1 MIQIVMIT
9 TTKPNQEPIEKW
21 VKYKYAVLTTT
32 RTLYIFFPS
41 EVYRPLL
48 VQFSAAFLA
57 TQLA

>member
-1 MIQIVMIT
+1 MGEVQVR
-9 TTKPNQEPIEKW
+9 
-21 VKYKYAVLTTT
+21 
-32 RTLYIFFPS
+32 RTYYDPYLVHFFPS